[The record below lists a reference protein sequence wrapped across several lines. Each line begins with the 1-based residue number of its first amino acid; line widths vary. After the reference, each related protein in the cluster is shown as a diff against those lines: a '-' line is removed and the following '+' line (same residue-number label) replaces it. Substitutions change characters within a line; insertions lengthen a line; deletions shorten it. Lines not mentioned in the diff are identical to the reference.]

1 MASVVARN
9 SEGKPGLERVR
20 DPLSVRL
27 LAIGAV
33 AVAAAAIVGAAA
45 IPGLQSSFDASL
57 GVWFAVAFCGGMAS
71 LSFGRGQPAL
81 SFDLPVLLACSF
93 VCGPVP
99 AAVVAFL
106 ATTDMAEF
114 KGHLSM
120 WRGLWNRAQVSVSV
134 LVAGLVFVALGAP
147 IGRWPQALV
156 GASAALA
163 ADAIVNYA
171 AVTVMLVLATR
182 RPLAQVARSLTI
194 GSPLS
199 FALGYTAFGLTGVLI
214 AEVYVAVGIAG
225 VVAFAG
231 PVLLARE
238 AFRQTQAAHDASAL
252 LDAQREALR
261 RVDQRIADERRDER
275 NRLAEGLHDQVLQA
289 LYNVSLYAQVIRE
302 SYRNGRLLDLEKD
315 VPSLVHNAQ
324 LAIETTRSFI
334 GGLRQSRVGHAGLV
348 DTLALLVA
356 RLSDDSGIRIVSEI
370 DCVHDLP
377 DRELLIYQV
386 AHEALVNAIRHSE
399 ADTIWLSLREES
411 RRIVLTVLDNGRG
424 FELLGAREELHFGL
438 ALMEERAASGG
449 GALTL
454 SSSTGNGTR
463 VEVSFPRN

>member
-1 MASVVARN
+1 MPSLR
-9 SEGKPGLERVR
+9 
-20 DPLSVRL
+20 
-27 LAIGAV
+27 
-33 AVAAAAIVGAAA
+33 
-45 IPGLQSSFDASL
+45 SSFDASL
-57 GVWFAVAFCGGMAS
+57 IVWFVVAFCGGMAS
-71 LSFGRGQPAL
+71 LSFGKGQPAL

-106 ATTDMAEF
+106 ATTDMSEF
-114 KGHLSM
+114 RGQLSL
-120 WRGLWNRAQVSVSV
+120 WRGLWNRAQVSLSV
-134 LVAGLVFVALGAP
+134 LAAGVVFVAMGAP

-171 AVTVMLVLATR
+171 AVVVMLVLVTR
-182 RPLAQVARSLTI
+182 RPISQVARSLTI
-194 GSPLS
+194 GSPLA

-214 AEVYVAVGIAG
+214 AEVYVAVGLAG

-238 AFRQTQAAHDASAL
+238 AFRQTQAAHDASEL

-261 RVDQRIADERRDER
+261 RVDQRIADERKDER
-275 NRLAEGLHDQVLQA
+275 SRIAEGLHDEVLQA

-315 VPSLVHNAQ
+315 VPSLIRNAQ
-324 LAIETTRSFI
+324 QAIDTTRSFI

-356 RLSDDSGIRIVSEI
+356 RLSDDSGTRIVSDI
-370 DCVHDLP
+370 DCVHDSP

-386 AHEALVNAIRHSE
+386 AHEALVNAIRHSH
-399 ADTIWLSLREES
+399 ADTIWLSLSEEP
-411 RRIVLTVLDNGRG
+411 RRIVLSVLDNGRG
-424 FELLGAREELHFGL
+424 FELLGPRKELHFGL
-438 ALMEERAASGG
+438 ALMEERARSGG
-449 GALTL
+449 GELKL
-454 SSSTGNGTR
+454 GSSPGNGTR
-463 VEVSFPRN
+463 VEATFPRRQ